1 MKSEFLP
8 VSITTQITIKYTDT
22 QEVIHQGSNAIHPQN
37 MARIISRAL
46 SNEPNS
52 IIYRIAYGNGASYT
66 DSAGNTIF
74 KSPNTGAVD
83 GWQSRLY
90 NETYSEVVDEDSVYF
105 GTDPGSADSANVRI
119 GGGDDADSDSPGAGV
134 RSTEVGLKS
143 NITVISILNQN
154 EPSGQVLTDDLG
166 VTVDESETCFMFDEI
181 GLYSPGKQ
189 ARNTN
194 GYSNVDVGNKTSTT
208 NSNLSPNTTY
218 SMEITVDGTT
228 YTCNITTPASGT
240 GLSGELTYGDIC
252 EGINDGSW
260 ISSGSQMNDYVY
272 FYITDDSGGVYT
284 TIINKQSYGYLT
296 VQSKTTGINSSVVL
310 TCETL
315 SSDFFN
321 AITNGVCANCN
332 IEPVNGENAGVQND
346 PITPENERERL
357 LTHFIFDPVLK
368 AANRAITIEYILTVS
383 VGETSDAEV
392 NQVIL

>member
-8 VSITTQITIKYTDT
+8 VSMTTQITIKYTDT

-37 MARIISRAL
+37 MARIIARAL

-52 IIYRIAYGNGASYT
+52 IIYRIAYGNGASFQ

-90 NETYSEVVDEDSVYF
+90 NETYSEVVDEDSIFF
-105 GTDPGSADSANVRI
+105 GTDPGSSDSANVRI
-119 GGGDDADSDSPGAGV
+119 GGGSDESSDPPGGGV

-143 NITVISILNQN
+143 NITIVSILNEN

-166 VTVDESETCFMFDEI
+166 VTVEESETCFLFDEI
-181 GLYSPGKQ
+181 GLYSPGKP

-194 GYSNVDVGNKTSTT
+194 GHSNVDVGNKTSST
-208 NSNLSPNTTY
+208 NSNLVASTTY

-240 GLSGELTYGDIC
+240 GLSGEITYGDIC
-252 EGINDGSW
+252 EGINNGTW
-260 ISSGSQMNDYVY
+260 ISSGSQINDYVY
-272 FYITDDSGGVYT
+272 FYITDDSEGVYT

-296 VQSKTTGINSSVVL
+296 VQSKTTGVNSSVVL

-332 IEPVNGENAGVQND
+332 IEPVNGQNAGVQND
-346 PITPENERERL
+346 PINPENERERL
-357 LTHFIFDPVLK
+357 LTHFIFSPILK
-368 AANRAITIEYILTVS
+368 SANRSITIEYILTLS
-383 VGETSDAEV
+383 VGETSDAEI
-392 NQVIL
+392 NQVIG

>member
-1 MKSEFLP
+1 MG
-8 VSITTQITIKYTDT
+8 VNITTKINIFYTDT
-22 QEVIHQGSNAIHPQN
+22 KELIHTGTNAIHPQN
-37 MARIISRAL
+37 MARVIARAL
-46 SNEPNS
+46 ANEPNS

-90 NETYSEVVDEDSVYF
+90 NETYSEVVDEDSIYF

-119 GGGDDADSDSPGAGV
+119 GGGADPDSDSPGGGV

-143 NITVISILNQN
+143 NITVISILNEN

-166 VTVDESETCFMFDEI
+166 VTVDESETCFLFDEI

-194 GYSNVDVGNKTSTT
+194 GYSNVDVANKTSTT
-208 NSNLSPNTTY
+208 NSNLSPSTTY

-260 ISSGSQMNDYVY
+260 ISSGAQMNDYVY

-310 TCETL
+310 TCET
-315 SSDFFN
+315 SSIDFFN
-321 AITNGVCANCN
+321 AITNDACANCN

-357 LTHFIFDPVLK
+357 LTHFIFSPILK
-368 AANRAITIEYILTVS
+368 AANRSITIEYILTVS

>member
-1 MKSEFLP
+1 MG
-8 VSITTQITIKYTDT
+8 VSVTTKINIFYTDT
-22 QEVIHQGSNAIHPQN
+22 KELIHTGSNAIHPQN
-37 MARIISRAL
+37 MARVIARAL

-105 GTDPGSADSANVRI
+105 GTDPGSADSSNVRI
-119 GGGDDADSDSPGAGV
+119 GGGSDPDSDSPGAGV

-143 NITVISILNQN
+143 NITVISILNEN

-166 VTVDESETCFMFDEI
+166 VTVDESETCFLFDEI

-194 GYSNVDVGNKTSTT
+194 GYSNVDVANKTSTT
-208 NSNLSPNTTY
+208 NSNLTPSTTY

-228 YTCNITTPASGT
+228 YTCDITTPASGT

-260 ISSGSQMNDYVY
+260 ISSGAQMNDYVY

-296 VQSKTTGINSSVVL
+296 VQSKTTGVNSSVVL
-310 TCETL
+310 SCETI
-315 SSDFFN
+315 STDFFN

-357 LTHFIFDPVLK
+357 LTHFIFSPILK
-368 AANRAITIEYILTVS
+368 AANRSITIEYILTVS

>member
-1 MKSEFLP
+1 MKSDFLP
-8 VSITTQITIKYTDT
+8 VSMNTHITIKYTDT

-37 MARIISRAL
+37 MARILARAL

-74 KSPNTGAVD
+74 KAPNTGAVD

-90 NETYSEVVDEDSVYF
+90 NETYSEVVDEDDVNF
-105 GTDPGSADSANVRI
+105 AVDIGSADSANVRI
-119 GGGDDADSDSPGAGV
+119 GGGSDPSSDAPGGGT

-143 NITVISILNQN
+143 NVTVISILNEN

-166 VTVDESETCFMFDEI
+166 VTVEESETCFLFDEI
-181 GLYSPGKQ
+181 GLYSPGKP

-208 NSNLSPNTTY
+208 NSNLDVNTTY
-218 SMEITVDGTT
+218 TMEVTVDGTV
-228 YTCNITTPASGT
+228 YTCEITTPASGT

-260 ISSGSQMNDYVY
+260 ISSGSQINDYVF

-296 VQSKTTGINSSVVL
+296 VQSKITGINSSVVL
-310 TCETL
+310 TCESIST
-315 SSDFFN
+315 DFFN
-321 AITNGVCANCN
+321 ALTDGVCANCN
-332 IEPVNGENAGVQND
+332 IEPENGQNAGVQND
-346 PITPENERERL
+346 PINPENERERL
-357 LTHFIFDPVLK
+357 LTHFIFSPILK
-368 AANRAITIEYILTVS
+368 AANRSITIEYILTVS

-392 NQVIL
+392 NQVIS